1 MDFVFV
7 AARART
13 YVRATWGTSL
23 LRGASLSKL
32 YIYSI
37 LLLRKP
43 RIRDERMC

>member
-1 MDFVFV
+1 MDFV
-7 AARART
+7 AGESAHLRKG
-13 YVRATWGTSL
+13 YVGHSL